1 MRSIHDNMK
10 AKNKREFRQAHE
22 PEILLYEAARKD
34 LNQLSGGEAIPTM
47 TSLREE
53 KEQLTARKNEQ
64 YESYSFARAK
74 HRELQTIQAN
84 VQEILK
90 NIPDIS
96 AEHSEERS

>member
-1 MRSIHDNMK
+1 M
-10 AKNKREFRQAHE
+10 
-22 PEILLYEAARKD
+22 
-34 LNQLSGGEAIPTM
+34 NQLSDGEAIPTM

-64 YESYSFARAK
+64 YESYSFVRAK

-84 VQEILK
+84 VQNILK
-90 NIPDIS
+90 NSPDIS